1 MVTFKIP
8 SDDDGVR
15 FDRILRKKL
24 ALMSLSDIYR
34 LIRTGRCRVNGKKSS
49 QEYRVRANDVVE
61 LDVDAAEI
69 SMSGGVGKEVVQAG
83 LSRTDYYKRN
93 LKIVYEDDDLLACN
107 KPPNLVVHPGTGHS
121 NGDTLIDLV
130 QAYMAAQARDR
141 STPDPVLV
149 HRIDRD
155 TSGLILIAKNK
166 RVLRFLHTHFR
177 EHQID
182 KKYFAVCHGR
192 PQKSKGT
199 IEVNMV
205 KTVEQNSGLK
215 MKVDESGEGVFSQSD
230 YSIVHTTGKLSQLQV
245 ILKTGKTHQIRV
257 HLAHIGC
264 PIVGD
269 IRYGNPELDK
279 ELFARKGIMRRLYLH
294 AFSIGFIHPLDNKKL
309 TLSAPVPDEFEAIM
323 RMTA

>member
-34 LIRTGRCRVNGKKSS
+34 LIRTGRCRVNGKKST
-49 QEYRVRANDVVE
+49 QDYRVRASDVVE
-61 LDVDAAEI
+61 LDVDPSEL
-69 SMSGGVGKEVVQAG
+69 SMSGSVGKEVRSTG
-83 LSRTDYYKRN
+83 LAQTGFYQRN
-93 LKIVYEDDDLLACN
+93 LKIIYEDDDLLACN

-121 NGDTLIDLV
+121 TGDTLIDLV
-130 QAYMAAQARDR
+130 QAYMAAKAQRR
-141 STPDPVLV
+141 ESPDPVLV

-155 TSGLILIAKNK
+155 TSGIILIAKNK

-192 PQKSKGT
+192 PQKNKGT
-199 IEVNMV
+199 IEVGLV

-215 MKVDESGEGVFSQSD
+215 MKVDEEGVFSQSD
-230 YSIVHTTGKLSQLQV
+230 YSIVHTTGKLSLLQ
-245 ILKTGKTHQIRV
+245 ISLKTGKTHQIRV

-269 IRYGNPELDK
+269 IRYGNQALDQA
-279 ELFARKGIMRRLYLH
+279 LFAKKGAMRRLYLH
-294 AFSIGFIHPLDNKKL
+294 AASITFVHPLDNKKL
-309 TLSAPVPDEFEAIM
+309 TLTAPLPDEFEGLI
-323 RMTA
+323 RMQG